1 MENNT
6 EYLRH
11 KAYQEG
17 LKFKNSGLE
26 EEVIYAK
33 LEKQGIPLA
42 LAKEVAK
49 NIVIERNKYNKEDL
63 LDYKNYKKL
72 GLVIIAIGILA
83 SIIAYIFTGRI
94 IVAVEV
100 LIVGIITTII
110 AHLMT
115 KK

>member
-1 MENNT
+1 MQNINRNLKNE
-6 EYLRH
+6 
-11 KAYQEG
+11 AYYQG

-33 LEKQGIPLA
+33 LEKQGIPMD

-49 NIVIERNKYNKEDL
+49 NVILERKKLDRDDL
-63 LDYKNYKKL
+63 SDYKNYKKL
-72 GLVIIAIGILA
+72 GILIIALGLLS
-83 SIIAYIFTGRI
+83 SIIAFVLTKRI
-94 IVAVEV
+94 VVAFEV
-100 LIVGIITTII
+100 LIVGISTTII